1 MEGYK
6 METVVGKVEELEVPI
21 PVFDNSMIPV
31 RDMSGDSGMAM
42 AQIVGS
48 VRYTDEDKIRWSKL
62 IADFNN
68 LYHMMGVQ
76 TWGLMRWR
84 GVSLLKPPT
93 DMWTYQELI
102 HEIKPDLIIETG
114 SYRGG
119 SALFMRDILNMVYPS
134 GRVISID
141 IDDKAIDEKAK
152 VPGIEFYKGSS
163 VDPNTIVYLKATIAG
178 LNYKR
183 VMVILDSDHS
193 EAHVSKELDLY
204 APLVTVGSML
214 IVEDTSPQNNDP
226 GPLAAVNSW
235 ALRQRGFKKN
245 VMAEKFMLSFCRD
258 GFWERME

>member
-1 MEGYK
+1 ME
-6 METVVGKVEELEVPI
+6 EVVEEKDI
-21 PVFDNSMIPV
+21 IRTPV
-31 RDMSGDSGMAM
+31 RDIMGDSGMAM

-48 VRYTDEDKIRWSKL
+48 VRYNDEDKVRWAKL

-68 LYHMMGVQ
+68 LYYQMGVQ

-102 HEIKPDLIIETG
+102 NEIKPDLIIETG

-119 SALFMRDILNMVYPS
+119 SALFMRDILNMVYPQ

-163 VDPNTIVYLKATIAG
+163 VADETLIYLKATIVG

-193 EAHVSKELDLY
+193 EEHVSRELDLY
-204 APLVTVGSML
+204 APLVTVGS
-214 IVEDTSPQNNDP
+214 IIVVEDTSPQANCE
-226 GPLAAVNSW
+226 GPLKAVQSW
-235 ALRQRGFKKN
+235 ELRQRGFKKN
-245 VMAEKFMLSFCRD
+245 VMAEKFMLTFCRD
-258 GFWERME
+258 GFWERIE

>member
-1 MEGYK
+1 ME
-6 METVVGKVEELEVPI
+6 VVGELNKLEEAIEVPI
-21 PVFDNSMIPV
+21 RNVST
-31 RDMSGDSGMAM
+31 DSGMAM

-48 VRYTDEDKIRWSKL
+48 VRYNDEDKARWSKL

-68 LYHMMGVQ
+68 LYHAMGIQ
-76 TWGLMRWR
+76 TLGPMRWR

-102 HEIKPDLIIETG
+102 CEIKPDLIIETG
-114 SYRGG
+114 TYRGG
-119 SALFMRDILNMVYPS
+119 SALFMRDILNMVHPL

-141 IDDKAIDEKAK
+141 IDHEHISEKAK

-163 VDPNTIVYLKATIAG
+163 VADETLIHVKSLIAA
-178 LNYKR
+178 YKCER

-193 EAHVSKELDLY
+193 ESHVSKELDLY
-204 APLVTVGSML
+204 APLVTVGSII

-235 ALRQRGFKKN
+235 SLRQRGFKKN
-245 VMAEKFMLSFCRD
+245 VMAEKFMLTFCRD